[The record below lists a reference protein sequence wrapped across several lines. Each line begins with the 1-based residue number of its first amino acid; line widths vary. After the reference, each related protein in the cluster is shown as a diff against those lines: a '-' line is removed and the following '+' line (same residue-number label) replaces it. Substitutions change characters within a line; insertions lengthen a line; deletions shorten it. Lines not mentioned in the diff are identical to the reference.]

1 MTNMP
6 SYEQLEEQYE
16 LTVLKSAAY
25 KETLDQAHNDL
36 AEVKAFYMREKQKR
50 QNLEQEV
57 EKLKKELQEERVGH
71 SQTHDEVNM
80 EDVNGSKGKNKT

>member
-1 MTNMP
+1 MTNIP
-6 SYEQLEEQYE
+6 TYEQLEEQYE
-16 LTVLKSAAY
+16 LTVLKSASY

-57 EKLKKELQEERVGH
+57 EMLKKELQEERVGL
-71 SQTHDEVNM
+71 SQTNDEMNV
-80 EDVNGSKGKNKT
+80 EDVNGSKRKNKK